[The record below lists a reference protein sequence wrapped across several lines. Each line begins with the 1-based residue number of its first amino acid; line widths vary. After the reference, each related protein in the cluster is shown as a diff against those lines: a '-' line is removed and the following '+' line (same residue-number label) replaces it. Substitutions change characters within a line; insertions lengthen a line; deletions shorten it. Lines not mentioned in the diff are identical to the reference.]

1 MDDLK
6 QNLINKIT
14 LTTDE
19 DLLLLLNED
28 YDFFT
33 QAGNK
38 DVTDQLSVEDK
49 IELTNMV
56 SEPFGYDTISQDEL
70 DEAISQWR
78 MK

>member
-6 QNLINKIT
+6 QNLINKIA

-33 QAGNK
+33 KTGKN
-38 DVTDQLSVEDK
+38 DVTDQLSAEDK